1 MAQFIAAVRRNLER
15 FSASD
20 FTPELLEEEAE
31 RARQLYADGIFRQMW
46 GRADHPGA
54 MILLEAA
61 SIDEA
66 QAVLASLPLAVREM
80 LALDLLAPIT
90 PYRGFGPRG

>member
-1 MAQFIAAVRRNLER
+1 MPQFFAACRRNLEQ

-20 FTPELLEEEAE
+20 FTPELLEAEAE
-31 RARQLYADGIFRQMW
+31 RVRQLYADGVFREVW

-54 MILLEAA
+54 VILIEAGTP
-61 SIDEA
+61 DEA
-66 QAVLASLPLAVREM
+66 QAVLASLPLAIREM
-80 LALDLLAPIT
+80 LTLDVLVPVT

>member
-1 MAQFIAAVRRNLER
+1 MAQFIAAVRRDLQR

-46 GRADHPGA
+46 SRGDSPGA
-54 MILLEAA
+54 VILIEAGTP
-61 SIDEA
+61 DEA

-80 LALDLLAPIT
+80 LTLDLLLPVT

>member
-1 MAQFIAAVRRNLER
+1 MAQFIAAVRRNLEK

-31 RARQLYADGIFRQMW
+31 RARQLYADGVFRQMW
-46 GRADHPGA
+46 GRGDHPGA
-54 MILLEAA
+54 VILIESATP
-61 SIDEA
+61 DEA

-80 LALDLLAPIT
+80 LSLDFLAPIT

>member
-1 MAQFIAAVRRNLER
+1 MPQFIAAVRRNLER

-31 RARQLYADGIFRQMW
+31 RARTLYADGVFRRMW
-46 GRADHPGA
+46 SRDDHPGA
-54 MILLEAA
+54 VILLEAGTV
-61 SIDEA
+61 DEA
-66 QAVLASLPLAVREM
+66 EAVLASLPLAVREM
-80 LALDLLAPIT
+80 LSLDLLVPLI

>member
-31 RARQLYADGIFRQMW
+31 RARVLYADGTFRQMW
-46 GRADHPGA
+46 GRGDAPGA
-54 MILLEAA
+54 VVLIEAGTIA
-61 SIDEA
+61 EA

-80 LALDLLAPIT
+80 LILDLLLPLT
-90 PYRGFGPRG
+90 PYRGFGPRA

>member
-1 MAQFIAAVRRNLER
+1 MAQFVAAVRRNLER

-31 RARQLYADGIFRQMW
+31 RVRQLYAAGTFRQVW

-54 MILLEAA
+54 VIVIEAGTP
-61 SIDEA
+61 DEA
-66 QAVLASLPLAVREM
+66 EAVLASLPLAVREM
-80 LALDLLAPIT
+80 LTLDVLVPLT
-90 PYRGFGPRG
+90 PYRGFGPRS

>member
-31 RARQLYADGIFRQMW
+31 RARRLYADGTFRQMW
-46 GRADHPGA
+46 GREDAPGA
-54 MILLEAA
+54 VVLIEAGT
-61 SIDEA
+61 IDEA
-66 QAVLASLPLAVREM
+66 QAVLASLPLAVREI
-80 LALDLLAPIT
+80 LSLDLLVPLT
-90 PYRGFGPRG
+90 PYRGFGPRR

>member
-1 MAQFIAAVRRNLER
+1 MAQFIAACRRNLER

-20 FTPELLEEEAE
+20 FTPELLEQEAE
-31 RARQLYADGIFRQMW
+31 RVRQLYADGVFRQTW

-54 MILLEAA
+54 VILIEAG

-80 LALDLLAPIT
+80 LVLDLLVPVT

>member
-1 MAQFIAAVRRNLER
+1 MPQFIAACRRNLER

-31 RARQLYADGIFRQMW
+31 RVRRLYADGIFRQVW
-46 GRADHPGA
+46 GRGDHPGA
-54 MILLEAA
+54 VILIEAGT
-61 SIDEA
+61 IDEA
-66 QAVLASLPLAVREM
+66 EAVLASLPLAVREM
-80 LALDLLAPIT
+80 LSLDLLAPVT

>member
-1 MAQFIAAVRRNLER
+1 MAQFIAAVRRDLEK
-15 FSASD
+15 FSESD

-31 RARQLYADGIFRQMW
+31 RARQLYADGTFRQVW

-54 MILLEAA
+54 VILIEAGTP
-61 SIDEA
+61 DEA

-80 LALDLLAPIT
+80 LSLDLLVPIT

>member
-1 MAQFIAAVRRNLER
+1 MPQFIAAVRRNLER

-31 RARQLYADGIFRQMW
+31 RVRQLYADGIFRQVW
-46 GRADHPGA
+46 GRGDHPGA
-54 MILLEAA
+54 VILIEAG
-61 SIDEA
+61 SPDEA

-80 LALDLLAPIT
+80 LSLDLLAPVT

>member
-1 MAQFIAAVRRNLER
+1 MPQFIAAVRRNLDR

-31 RARQLYADGIFRQMW
+31 RVRQLYAAGTFRQVW

-54 MILLEAA
+54 VILIEAG
-61 SIDEA
+61 SPDEA
-66 QAVLASLPLAVREM
+66 EAVLASLPLAVREM
-80 LALDLLAPIT
+80 LTLDVLVPLT

>member
-1 MAQFIAAVRRNLER
+1 MAQFVAAVRRNLER

-20 FTPELLEEEAE
+20 FTPELLEAEAE
-31 RARQLYADGIFRQMW
+31 RARQLYADGVFRQMW
-46 GRADHPGA
+46 GRADSPGA
-54 MILLEAA
+54 VIVLEAGSA
-61 SIDEA
+61 DEA

-80 LALDLLAPIT
+80 LTLDLLVPVT

>member
-1 MAQFIAAVRRNLER
+1 MAQFVAAVRRNLER

-20 FTPELLEEEAE
+20 FTPELLEQEAE
-31 RARQLYADGIFRQMW
+31 RARQLYADGVFRQMW
-46 GRADHPGA
+46 GRVDNPGA
-54 MILLEAA
+54 VIVMEAG

-66 QAVLASLPLAVREM
+66 QAVLASLPLAVLEM
-80 LALDLLAPIT
+80 LTLDVLVPVT

>member
-1 MAQFIAAVRRNLER
+1 MAQFIAVCHRNLEH

-31 RARQLYADGIFRQMW
+31 RVRQLYADGTFRHVW
-46 GRADHPGA
+46 GRADNPGA
-54 MILLEAA
+54 VIVIEA
-61 SIDEA
+61 SSPDEA
-66 QAVLASLPLAVREM
+66 EAVLASLPLAIREM
-80 LALDLLAPIT
+80 LTLDVLVPVT

>member
-1 MAQFIAAVRRNLER
+1 MPQFIAAVRRDLDR

-46 GRADHPGA
+46 SREDHPGA
-54 MILLEAA
+54 VILIEAGTPE
-61 SIDEA
+61 EA

-80 LALDLLAPIT
+80 LSLDLLVPVM